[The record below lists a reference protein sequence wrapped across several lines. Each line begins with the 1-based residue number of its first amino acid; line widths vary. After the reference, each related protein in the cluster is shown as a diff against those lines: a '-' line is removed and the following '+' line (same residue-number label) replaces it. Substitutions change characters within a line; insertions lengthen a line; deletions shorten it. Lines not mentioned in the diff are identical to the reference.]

1 MATKSQ
7 NTVTGWVGW
16 VYFAGAMMLLLGGLQ
31 AIAGLVAL
39 FNDKFFV
46 VTQNGLIA
54 LNFTTWGWIHLILGV
69 VIFAAG
75 IAVLAGNM
83 WGRIIG
89 VFLAVLSA
97 IANLGFI
104 TAYPLWSIVGLII
117 DGLVIYALTMHGAEA
132 KD

>member
-1 MATKSQ
+1 MATNSQ
-7 NTVTGWVGW
+7 KQVTGWVGW

-31 AIAGLVAL
+31 ALAGLVAL
-39 FNDKFFV
+39 FNEDFFV
-46 VTQNGLIA
+46 VTQAGLVA
-54 LNFTTWGWIHLILGV
+54 LNFTTWGWIHLILGI

-75 IAVLAGNM
+75 IAVIAGNM
-83 WGRIIG
+83 WGRVIG

-104 TAYPLWSIVGLII
+104 AAYPLWSIVGLVI